1 MLLLAIMLLF
11 LDDRKFNYQI
21 YIKLIMQKSPSK
33 KANVPKSKAVS
44 EKKGISIIKKEGE
57 SDDDN

>member
-1 MLLLAIMLLF
+1 MLLF